1 MTEMTREQLSAFLD
15 DELEEREADLLVR
28 RLSTD
33 ADLRGAAVRYA
44 VMGDAIR
51 TELPKGDPRVLLR
64 RVSASVASE
73 AAVSGPAGRSR
84 AGPVVKALAGAAIAA
99 SVAVVAVLSLDT
111 TGEQSPVPVQSSVPE
126 RPPVVISTVSSTPPA
141 IARAGSPSQL
151 RRYYLNHSQYATN
164 LGGQGSLVRM
174 VRAPEVTV
182 AEPAPSDVDRD
193 ENRGES
199 PE

>member
-28 RLSTD
+28 RLSTE

-44 VMGDAIR
+44 VMGDVIR
-51 TELPKGDPRVLLR
+51 GDLLDGDPRTLLR
-64 RVSASVASE
+64 RVSSGVASE
-73 AAVSGPAGRSR
+73 TAAPGAAAPWR
-84 AGPVVKALAGAAIAA
+84 AGVVLKALAGAAIAA

-111 TGEQSPVPVQSSVPE
+111 TGDQSTVPAQLSVSEP
-126 RPPVVISTVSSTPPA
+126 RAVVIAPVSSTPPA
-141 IARAGSPSQL
+141 IARASSPSQL

-182 AEPAPSDVDRD
+182 AEPAPADAERD
-193 ENRGES
+193 EN

>member
-1 MTEMTREQLSAFLD
+1 MTETTRQQLSAFLD

-28 RLSTD
+28 RLSAD

-44 VMGDAIR
+44 AMGDVIR
-51 TELPKGDPRVLLR
+51 ADLLKGDPRTLLR
-64 RVSASVASE
+64 RVSASVAAE
-73 AAVSGPAGRSR
+73 TAASGYAAPSRS
-84 AGPVVKALAGAAIAA
+84 GVVFKALAGAAIAA

-111 TGEQSPVPVQSSVPE
+111 TGDQSPVPAQLSVPE
-126 RPPVVISTVSSTPPA
+126 PRAMVISTVSSTPPA
-141 IARAGSPSQL
+141 IARASSPSQL

-174 VRAPEVTV
+174 VRAPEVAV
-182 AEPAPSDVDRD
+182 AEPVPADPDRD
-193 ENRGES
+193 DN